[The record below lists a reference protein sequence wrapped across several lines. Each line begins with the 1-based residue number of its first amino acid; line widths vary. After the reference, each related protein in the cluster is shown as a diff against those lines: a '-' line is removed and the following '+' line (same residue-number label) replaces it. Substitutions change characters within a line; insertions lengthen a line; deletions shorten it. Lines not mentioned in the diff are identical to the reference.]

1 MSEQPTQPTPEEFK
15 AGLEAFLKKNNI
27 QVKSLEECAKSEV
40 HVCIDRRVLPDD
52 EEGKCF
58 MCGKAVFFHDKFP
71 ADGPQPKK
79 ICLECLPAFSR
90 GEQSFDA

>member
-1 MSEQPTQPTPEEFK
+1 MIMETIRK
-15 AGLEAFLKKNNI
+15 HNI
-27 QVKSLEECAKSEV
+27 KVQSIEECAKSDW
-40 HVCIDRRVLPDD
+40 HLCSGRRMNDDD

-58 MCGKAVFFHDKFP
+58 LCNTPVFAHDKFP

-79 ICLECLPAFSR
+79 ICIKCALEHAS